1 MEDVTRKRREIGQRM
16 VRARVAKRLSIES
29 ARAMVGEI
37 VGETPSRFT
46 WMRWEA
52 GRGPLPSE
60 MVPVIARV
68 VDADLVW
75 LLTGRSPSRAA
86 AAA

>member
-1 MEDVTRKRREIGQRM
+1 MDDVTRKRREIGQRL
-16 VRARVAKRLSIES
+16 VRARGAKKLSIEA
-29 ARAMVGEI
+29 ARAKVGEM

-46 WMRWEA
+46 WMRWE
-52 GRGPLPSE
+52 RGGAPLPAE

-75 LLTGRSPSRAA
+75 LLTGRTTPRAA

>member
-1 MEDVTRKRREIGQRM
+1 MDDVTRKRREIGQRM
-16 VRARVAKRLSIES
+16 VRARVGKKLSIEA
-29 ARAMVGEI
+29 ARAKVGEM

-46 WMRWEA
+46 WMRWET
-52 GRGPLPSE
+52 GRGPIPSE

-75 LLTGRSPSRAA
+75 LLTGRSTARQAA
-86 AAA
+86 AA